1 MTDSSHSNWFDHL
14 DVVVADPLKFKAKLA
29 IGEDA
34 YTSLKLKNTAFEA
47 LDILGAATTAASIA
61 KSSAVASYFFG
72 GSGLLTALGLT
83 TATTP
88 IGWVIAAGT
97 ISGAAW
103 FGMARYLKQF
113 SKERVTVIPEFL
125 NTPLDVLGVS
135 LFGFLAPLA
144 LKVAVADEEI
154 ADVERD
160 KIRSYFVKTWG
171 FDSVFVDA
179 GLEYTESNLARY
191 EITSVADVLAAYQKD
206 NPDCNYK
213 RMCEETIAFLHD
225 ILEADGRADPREVK
239 AIETIR
245 SVFEVAALN
254 TVERKYKIFADT
266 MTESMNS
273 LRSKMLPT

>member
-47 LDILGAATTAASIA
+47 LDILGAVSTAAGIA
-61 KSSAVASYFFG
+61 RSSVVASYFFG
-72 GSGLLTALGLT
+72 GSGLMTALGLT

-103 FGMARYLKQF
+103 FGMTRYLKKF

-144 LKVAVADEEI
+144 LKVAAADDEI
-154 ADVERD
+154 ADVERAR
-160 KIRSYFVKTWG
+160 IRSYFITTWG
-171 FDSVFVDA
+171 FDSSFVDA
-179 GLEYTESNLARY
+179 GLSYTESNLDHY
-191 EITSVADVLAAYQKD
+191 EIISVADVLATYQRD

-213 RMCEETIAFLHD
+213 AMCDETITFLEE
-225 ILEADGRADPREVK
+225 ILEADGHVDER
-239 AIETIR
+239 
-245 SVFEVAALN
+245 EVAAI
-254 TVERKYKIFADT
+254 ERVRKVFADVSKT
-266 MTESMNS
+266 TLEKKYSVFSEKIGSHLNN
-273 LRSKMLPT
+273 LRS